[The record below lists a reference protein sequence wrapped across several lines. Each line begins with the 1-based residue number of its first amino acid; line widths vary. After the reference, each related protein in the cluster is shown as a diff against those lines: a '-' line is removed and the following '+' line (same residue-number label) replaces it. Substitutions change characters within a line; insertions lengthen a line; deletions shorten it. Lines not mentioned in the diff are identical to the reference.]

1 MGFTKID
8 GLKIHY
14 HAVHASAAGEGQRVL
29 YIHGTG
35 CNTRLWEQH
44 MTAIADT
51 HTPVAIDLPGH
62 GQSEGNG
69 FRGVAD
75 YSHFAVQLAA
85 ALGWNR
91 FVVAGHS
98 LGGAIALAIATY
110 HAELLNGLMLIDTGA
125 RLRVHP
131 IIVQRALEAART
143 GRPIV
148 SVDASWAYASS
159 TPQSVID
166 TIQAK
171 TADTD
176 PWVTYKDWICDDSFD
191 FTTRLKY
198 IDLPTLAV
206 CGAEDRLTPVKYHT
220 FFQQHIRGCQLV
232 VIPNAGH
239 WVYVEQPQAFTKAVT
254 EFLDGLPASASAAA
268 VGS

>member
-14 HAVHASAAGEGQRVL
+14 HAVHASAAGAGQRVL

-85 ALGWNR
+85 TLGWNR

-98 LGGAIALAIATY
+98 LGGAIALAIAAY

-131 IIVQRALEAART
+131 NLLRASRQAAETGQRPSVNRT
-143 GRPIV
+143 WG
-148 SVDASWAYASS
+148 YASS
-159 TPQSVID
+159 TPQSVV
-166 TIQAK
+166 QAVYDM

-176 PWVTYKDWICDDSFD
+176 LGVTYKDWISDDTFD
-191 FTTRLKY
+191 FMSRVQD
-198 IDLPTLAV
+198 IQVPTLAI
-206 CGAEDRLTPVKYHT
+206 CGDEDNLTPVKY
-220 FFQQHIRGCQLV
+220 QRSGAPPGRSIR
-232 VIPNAGH
+232 
-239 WVYVEQPQAFTKAVT
+239 
-254 EFLDGLPASASAAA
+254 
-268 VGS
+268 